1 MFNNPLYSNNSMF
14 MKPSLLSGLKNIN
27 WGTFLGNAQ
36 KTLGVINQAIPI
48 IYQVKPIISNAK
60 TVFKIA
66 NSLKDIN
73 ETPVNNISDNN
84 SNYNKRENSYTD
96 NISSNKPIFYL

>member
-1 MFNNPLYSNNSMF
+1 MFNNPLYSSGSMF
-14 MKPSLLSGLKNIN
+14 VKPSLLSGLKNIN
-27 WGTFLGNAQ
+27 WGTLLGNAQ

-66 NSLKDIN
+66 NSLKDTN
-73 ETPVNNISDNN
+73 TNTNTNTNTSTNNINNKTNN
-84 SNYNKRENSYTD
+84 SYNVIKE
-96 NISSNKPIFYL
+96 NKPIFYL

>member
-36 KTLGVINQAIPI
+36 KTLGKNWQEVAEEYYEEYIKI
-48 IYQVKPIISNAK
+48 I
-60 TVFKIA
+60 T
-66 NSLKDIN
+66 
-73 ETPVNNISDNN
+73 
-84 SNYNKRENSYTD
+84 KRTD
-96 NISSNKPIFYL
+96 S

>member
-1 MFNNPLYSNNSMF
+1 MFSNPLYSSSSMF
-14 MKPSLLSGLKNIN
+14 MKPSLLSGLKSIN

-48 IYQVKPIISNAK
+48 IYQVKPIINNAK

-66 NSLKDIN
+66 NSLKDSN
-73 ETPVNNISDNN
+73 DTPNNVNSIKSENN
-84 SNYNKRENSYTD
+84 SNNNNVT
-96 NISSNKPIFYL
+96 ISNTNKPVFYL

>member
-1 MFNNPLYSNNSMF
+1 MYNNPLYSSSSMF
-14 MKPSLLSGLKNIN
+14 MKSSLLNGLKNIN

-66 NSLKDIN
+66 NSLKDN
-73 ETPVNNISDNN
+73 NDTSNKVETSQKNN
-84 SNYNKRENSYTD
+84 SITKTQT
-96 NISSNKPIFYL
+96 NKPVFYL

>member
-1 MFNNPLYSNNSMF
+1 MFSNPLYSSSTTF
-14 MKPSLLSGLKNIN
+14 IKPSLLSSLKSIN

-66 NSLKDIN
+66 NSLKDTN
-73 ETPVNNISDNN
+73 ETPINNTSNN
-84 SNYNKRENSYTD
+84 NTNYNKKETSYID
-96 NISSNKPIFYL
+96 NVSSNKPIFYL